1 MSENTNLHEIIAFFG
16 DTKLN
21 ANPNFTKYKEHCPYE
36 PYGVIMERT
45 YRARLSDITSNL
57 DKIKQAFT
65 EAGKQF
71 HNDIFII
78 VKLSFLKEK
87 SGRLNICFSASPYVA
102 FCDSD
107 SPQYIEYCGDT
118 MGPIMLMTE
127 DAAEAEKCLE
137 DLLKPENIL
146 RAVPKALKP
155 RK

>member
-1 MSENTNLHEIIAFFG
+1 MPENTNLHEIIAFFG

-21 ANPNFTKYKEHCPYE
+21 ANPHFKKYRERCPFD
-36 PYGVIMERT
+36 PYGVILERL
-45 YRARLSDITSNL
+45 YRARLSDITSDL
-57 DKIKQAFT
+57 DKIKQAFK
-65 EAGKQF
+65 EAGRQF

-102 FCDSD
+102 FRDSD

-127 DAAEAEKCLE
+127 DAAEAEKCLD

-146 RAVPKALKP
+146 KAVPKALKP
-155 RK
+155 SK